1 MLVNISLKQWYLC
14 FTKIGSS
21 LTKQDMSNKCKQPNS
36 IVFYK
41 AILPYVFIS
50 EMTNEM
56 EENKRASSP
65 SMDNMMDVAE
75 NPEDCQDGDL
85 QAQFNSLSLD
95 QIMQMTSQTKTLEE
109 LQLEYT
115 EQQLDSFREKR
126 DAPIEDKNILDS
138 PELNHLTKTHKPM
151 ALMNTLKQ
159 KETGSFEN
167 EERSVQRQ
175 DPVFGS
181 GAQSSLWY
189 TEILINKSR
198 VGEGISQG
206 KKMSAH
212 YAALNMFRNIFPKG
226 TTWNDVKEFIAIQKK
241 PLQELQRQKDTV

>member
-14 FTKIGSS
+14 STKIGSS
-21 LTKQDMSNKCKQPNS
+21 LTKQDMSNKCKQPNL
-36 IVFYK
+36 IVFYHMF
-41 AILPYVFIS
+41 FIS

-126 DAPIEDKNILDS
+126 DAPIDDKNILDS

-159 KETGSFEN
+159 KETGSFEI
-167 EERSVQRQ
+167 EERSVQR
-175 DPVFGS
+175 
-181 GAQSSLWY
+181 
-189 TEILINKSR
+189 
-198 VGEGISQG
+198 
-206 KKMSAH
+206 
-212 YAALNMFRNIFPKG
+212 
-226 TTWNDVKEFIAIQKK
+226 
-241 PLQELQRQKDTV
+241 